1 MLLNASGWEIL
12 LLVFCVKAH
21 RCPAHAT
28 CSPGLNESPL
38 GIFPINSTRP
48 LRDPPRSPISHS
60 ALPWQLMPS
69 ATTDEAPHRMEIIV
83 LGRIMEGLER
93 QMGFQWVGK
102 MKEMTCVVQSMKTSG
117 MSV

>member
-1 MLLNASGWEIL
+1 
-12 LLVFCVKAH
+12 
-21 RCPAHAT
+21 
-28 CSPGLNESPL
+28 
-38 GIFPINSTRP
+38 
-48 LRDPPRSPISHS
+48 
-60 ALPWQLMPS
+60 MPS

-102 MKEMTCVVQSMKTSG
+102 MKAMTCVVQSMKTSG